1 MRSFEMEA
9 EITISGVR
17 IEAENEAEARAKAEE
32 MLRSMM
38 DIFVPEGVNSV
49 SIESIFGEEVD

>member
-1 MRSFEMEA
+1 MEA

-38 DIFVPEGVNSV
+38 DVFVPEGVNSV